1 MRGNQMARRMPELP
15 AYAAAV
21 LRALEDAGFEAWV
34 VGGWVRDALLG
45 SASHDVDVCT
55 AAPWQES
62 ERALLAAGLAV
73 HRTGTQ
79 HGTVTAVSEGKP
91 VEVCYAFQDFSSV
104 PSFYQI
110 PKDRTKPFGTVHAV
124 LCAEKYINEPFAV
137 VNADD
142 YYGVDG
148 FASMNQCLQG
158 LKDGEAAMVGYYL
171 KNTVSENGTVTRGVC
186 SQENGLLTKVTETFK
201 IQPFADG
208 TIRDTA
214 TSEEGVIL
222 DPNALVSMNFWGFVP
237 GVFKQMEAYFDAFLR
252 GLAPDAIKAECLLPI
267 MVDDLMR
274 KKEMIVHVLST
285 NATWFGITYPQD
297 KPYVQQE
304 LKKLH
309 DQGVYPPSLH

>member
-1 MRGNQMARRMPELP
+1 MKT
-15 AYAAAV
+15 
-21 LRALEDAGFEAWV
+21 ALV
-34 VGGWVRDALLG
+34 IM
-45 SASHDVDVCT
+45 
-55 AAPWQES
+55 
-62 ERALLAAGLAV
+62 AAGLGSRYGGNKQTEGIGPNHEMLMEYSIFDAV
-73 HRTGTQ
+73 RAGFSKFVFVIKPDMKPLIETLCGDLVASCKDQ
-79 HGTVTAVSEGKP
+79 DGNP

-110 PKDRTKPFGTVHAV
+110 PADRTKPFGTVHAV

-148 FASMNQCLQG
+148 FSSMNQCLQT
-158 LKDGEAAMVGYYL
+158 LKDGEACMVGYYL

-274 KKEMIVHVLST
+274 KKEMVVHVLST

>member
-1 MRGNQMARRMPELP
+1 MKTTLVIM
-15 AYAAAV
+15 
-21 LRALEDAGFEAWV
+21 
-34 VGGWVRDALLG
+34 
-45 SASHDVDVCT
+45 
-55 AAPWQES
+55 
-62 ERALLAAGLAV
+62 AAGLGSRYGGNKQTEGIGPNHEMLMEYSIFDAV
-73 HRTGTQ
+73 RAGFSKFVFVIKPDMQ
-79 HGTVTAVSEGKP
+79 SLIEALCGDLVASCKDQEGKP
-91 VEVCYAFQDFSSV
+91 VEVCYAFQDFSTV

-148 FASMNQCLQG
+148 FVSMYQCLQG

>member
-1 MRGNQMARRMPELP
+1 MKT
-15 AYAAAV
+15 
-21 LRALEDAGFEAWV
+21 ALV
-34 VGGWVRDALLG
+34 IM
-45 SASHDVDVCT
+45 
-55 AAPWQES
+55 
-62 ERALLAAGLAV
+62 AAGLGSRYGGNKQTEGIGPNHEMLMEYSIFDAV
-73 HRTGTQ
+73 RAGFSKFVFVIKPDMKPLIETLCGDLVASCKDQ
-79 HGTVTAVSEGKP
+79 DGNP

-110 PKDRTKPFGTVHAV
+110 PADRTKPFGTVHAV
-124 LCAEKYINEPFAV
+124 LCAEIYINEPFAV

-148 FASMNQCLQG
+148 FSSMNQCLQT
-158 LKDGEAAMVGYYL
+158 LKDGEACMVGYYL

-274 KKEMIVHVLST
+274 KKEMIVRVLST

>member
-1 MRGNQMARRMPELP
+1 MKT
-15 AYAAAV
+15 
-21 LRALEDAGFEAWV
+21 ALV
-34 VGGWVRDALLG
+34 IM
-45 SASHDVDVCT
+45 
-55 AAPWQES
+55 
-62 ERALLAAGLAV
+62 AAGLGSRYGGNKQTEGIGPNHEMLMEYSIFDAV
-73 HRTGTQ
+73 RAGFSKFVFVIKPDMKPLIETLCGDLVASCKDQ
-79 HGTVTAVSEGKP
+79 DGNP

-110 PKDRTKPFGTVHAV
+110 PADRTKPFGTVHAV

-148 FASMNQCLQG
+148 FSSMNQCLQT
-158 LKDGEAAMVGYYL
+158 LKDGEACMVGYYL

-237 GVFKQMEAYFDAFLR
+237 GVFKQMGAYFDAFLR

-274 KKEMIVHVLST
+274 KKEMIVRVLST

>member
-1 MRGNQMARRMPELP
+1 MKTTLVIM
-15 AYAAAV
+15 
-21 LRALEDAGFEAWV
+21 
-34 VGGWVRDALLG
+34 
-45 SASHDVDVCT
+45 
-55 AAPWQES
+55 
-62 ERALLAAGLAV
+62 AAGLGSRYGGNKQTEGIGPNHEMLMEYSIFDAV
-73 HRTGTQ
+73 RAGFSKFVFVIKPEMQ
-79 HGTVTAVSEGKP
+79 SLIEALCGDLVASCKDQEGKP

>member
-1 MRGNQMARRMPELP
+1 MKT
-15 AYAAAV
+15 
-21 LRALEDAGFEAWV
+21 ALV
-34 VGGWVRDALLG
+34 IM
-45 SASHDVDVCT
+45 
-55 AAPWQES
+55 
-62 ERALLAAGLAV
+62 AAGLGSRYGGNKQTEGIGPNHEMLMEYSIFDAV
-73 HRTGTQ
+73 RAGFSKFVFVIKPDMKPLIETLCGDLVASCKDQ
-79 HGTVTAVSEGKP
+79 DGNP

-110 PKDRTKPFGTVHAV
+110 PADRTKPFGTVHAV
-124 LCAEKYINEPFAV
+124 LCAEKYISEPFAV

-148 FASMNQCLQG
+148 FSSMNQCLQT
-158 LKDGEAAMVGYYL
+158 LKDGEACMVGYYL

-274 KKEMIVHVLST
+274 KKEMIVRVLST

>member
-1 MRGNQMARRMPELP
+1 MKTTLVIM
-15 AYAAAV
+15 
-21 LRALEDAGFEAWV
+21 
-34 VGGWVRDALLG
+34 
-45 SASHDVDVCT
+45 
-55 AAPWQES
+55 
-62 ERALLAAGLAV
+62 AAGLGSRYGGNKQTEGIGPNHEMLMEYSIFDAV
-73 HRTGTQ
+73 RAGFSKFVFVIKPDMKPLIEALCGDLVASCRDQ
-79 HGTVTAVSEGKP
+79 EGKP
-91 VEVCYAFQDFSSV
+91 VEVCYAMQDFSSV

-110 PKDRTKPFGTVHAV
+110 PSERTKPFGTVHAV

-148 FASMNQCLQG
+148 FSSMNQCLQT
-158 LKDGEAAMVGYYL
+158 LKDGEACMVGYYL

-237 GVFKQMEAYFDAFLR
+237 GVFKQMEAYFDSFLR

-274 KKEMIVHVLST
+274 KKEMIVRVLST

>member
-1 MRGNQMARRMPELP
+1 MKT
-15 AYAAAV
+15 
-21 LRALEDAGFEAWV
+21 ALIIM
-34 VGGWVRDALLG
+34 
-45 SASHDVDVCT
+45 
-55 AAPWQES
+55 
-62 ERALLAAGLAV
+62 AAGLGSRYGGNKQTEGIGPNHEMLMEYSIFDAV
-73 HRTGTQ
+73 RAGFSKFVFVIKPDMKPLIETLCGDLVASCKDQ
-79 HGTVTAVSEGKP
+79 DGNP

-110 PKDRTKPFGTVHAV
+110 PADRTKPFGTVHAV

-148 FASMNQCLQG
+148 FSSMNQCLQT
-158 LKDGEAAMVGYYL
+158 LKDGEACMVGYYL

-237 GVFKQMEAYFDAFLR
+237 GVFKQMGAYFDAFLR

-274 KKEMIVHVLST
+274 KKEMIVRVLST